1 MLDWYIS
8 KLEAENRQLK
18 AMIGDAEFV
27 SQFDAETRARFD
39 RMIGECNG
47 TVRIGTATGGK

>member
-1 MLDWYIS
+1 MLEWYIS

-39 RMIGECNG
+39 QMINAI
-47 TVRIGTATGGK
+47 TTSDDRRIGN